1 MRRLSWPRMMET
13 VTSRVWRVG
22 GDSWRCDDLA
32 AISAAG
38 DCNVY
43 LLRLNSANILIDAA
57 TVPGQ
62 SAIKSNIKECGV
74 EPRDLSALI
83 LTHSHYDHTHAAHQ
97 WQDAYAV
104 PTYLNSV
111 GAAFLKKGDFRLVGH
126 QSLDPGYVF
135 KPFRV
140 DHACEDA
147 QRFEIGCSR
156 VTSLHM
162 PGHTP
167 DSTLFVVEYDG
178 MRVGFCGDITFSPPP
193 GSSGEIGWLSL
204 LWLSD
209 LSLYQKSL
217 DSFLSVDLDVL
228 LPGHGHPLV
237 GKPSIQRALELSAAT
252 VKRLRAS
259 PDTHHFGIPL

>member
-1 MRRLSWPRMMET
+1 MMEII
-13 VTSRVWRVG
+13 TSHVSRVG
-22 GDSWRCDDLA
+22 GDSWRCNDLA
-32 AISAAG
+32 ALSAAG

-43 LLRLNSANILIDAA
+43 LLRLNNANILIDAA
-57 TVPGQ
+57 TLPGQ
-62 SAIKSNIKECGV
+62 SAIESNIKECGV

-83 LTHSHYDHTHAAHQ
+83 LTHSHYDHTQAAHY
-97 WQDAYAV
+97 WQNAYTV

-111 GAAFLKKGDFRLVGH
+111 GAAFLRRDDLRLVGH
-126 QSLDPGYVF
+126 QSLGPEYVF
-135 KPFRV
+135 EPFRV

-147 QRFEIGCSR
+147 ETFEMGSAR

-167 DSTLFVVEYDG
+167 DSTLFIAEYDG
-178 MRVGFCGDITFSPPP
+178 VRVGFCGDIAFSPPP

-217 DSFLSVDLDVL
+217 NRFLTVDLDIL

-237 GKPSIQRALELSAAT
+237 GKPSIQQALEMSAAS

-259 PDTHHFGIPL
+259 PDAHHFGIAL